1 MFHEFSF
8 LTGLPHQLFLNL
20 IPLIIGLCYLP
31 FSLLV
36 TGHARTVSP
45 ALVISRILT
54 ASNKRFL
61 LFILSLP
68 VSGVNLRQSKHHHK
82 QKQYQQKQ
90 QHNDYLP
97 HNISPRIFY
106 FFYFCYSFYYYFE
119 YSLPPKSNS
128 SPTPK
133 GADRRYSTGNHA
145 SLAHSLL
152 PVSRHLYKSE
162 YSHLFPNYFRFRSK
176 SFWHFTPRFLALFR
190 KRLP

>member
-1 MFHEFSF
+1 MICPPKISS
-8 LTGLPHQLFLNL
+8 PR
-20 IPLIIGLCYLP
+20 
-31 FSLLV
+31 S
-36 TGHARTVSP
+36 TV
-45 ALVISRILT
+45 AVT

-68 VSGVNLRQSKHHHK
+68 VSGIDLRQSKHHHK

-106 FFYFCYSFYYYFE
+106 FFYFCYFFIIT
-119 YSLPPKSNS
+119 LNILCPQRAILCRP
-128 SPTPK
+128 PK